1 MIPCNSEFVLTHSS
15 DRFILFILD
24 YLISQGSGMFWNVLV
39 FQLVPVFGVF
49 STCQIFYGR
58 LFLKSDIFVGK

>member
-1 MIPCNSEFVLTHSS
+1 
-15 DRFILFILD
+15 
-24 YLISQGSGMFWNVLV
+24 MFWNVLV
-39 FQLVPVFGVF
+39 VQLVPVFGVF